1 MLIAAR
7 AASGDGGL
15 LEGGVGRDLDG
26 AAADIRASSDGELG
40 PSTIRCAST

>member
-1 MLIAAR
+1 MAAR

-26 AAADIRASSDGELG
+26 ATADIRASSDGRLG
-40 PSTIRCAST
+40 PSTMRWAST